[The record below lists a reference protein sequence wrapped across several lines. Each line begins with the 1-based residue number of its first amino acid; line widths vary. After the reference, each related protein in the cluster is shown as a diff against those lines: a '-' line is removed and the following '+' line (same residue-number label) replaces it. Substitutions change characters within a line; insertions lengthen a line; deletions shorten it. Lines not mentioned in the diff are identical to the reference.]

1 MVKKRSSLGLNV
13 GIGIAV
19 IFSITAVFIFVP
31 FDDFIIT
38 TTQEDLENIN
48 LEVPDA
54 DKLGQNSVLQGS
66 SQLFADSL
74 QNPLEILLDDLSAVG
89 IGEGVTEKF
98 AIAPKVILVDANQE
112 QTLFETTLIIEP
124 LDPRTTVII
133 EPELVEAES
142 VVRFFIDDDF
152 SSQLNNAGTNH
163 HQWTGWEKAVQGNHP
178 APSWQ
183 FTRDCAGIV
192 EHNDGCLKMTA
203 FRDCIDSEDN
213 KCPDFTRGFFGF
225 FKIKDISDWTQ
236 ERPFK
241 VGFDYSVEGKQ
252 RNIQYL
258 ARVNGQ
264 VFELPAVATGHFEVD
279 VTDILCTET
288 AQSIQ
293 CDDLLNFQ
301 FGLNP
306 TNSDHVDGTITFNN
320 AFASGP
326 SVVKRDAIDLLDQ
339 LTLFARGGIIDFG
352 FIQISLDGISVNPNE
367 KVVLQGNMEIRLDD
381 VTVSTKRLSATGNTS
396 IDKNSIPIN
405 IEGRPSLAFSLDDED
420 FTEGFHDFKIIL
432 RDFTVNLGEGTD
444 TRTFE
449 YHKTFVAYIL
459 EFNFNGDQ
467 FVAFGDENIAIS
479 VFKNDSTL
487 KTCGI
492 TLGMDSTEPEV
503 KPPVVQVLEEGFTII
518 TTNPDAGKFAD
529 DDIGKTNRVYC
540 SIYPNIPRDSNL
552 LFKINQEFFEVASPA
567 SQKNWD
573 VTCNREGCTSNFGYS
588 EVFQ

>member
-1 MVKKRSSLGLNV
+1 MVKKRTLGLDV
-13 GIGIAV
+13 GIIIAV
-19 IFSITAVFIFVP
+19 IFSIVAVVLFVP
-31 FDDFIIT
+31 FDDIIIT

-54 DKLGQNSVLQGS
+54 DKLGQNSILQGS
-66 SQLFADSL
+66 KELFEDSL

-98 AIAPKVILVDANQE
+98 AIAPKIILVDANQE

-124 LDPRTTVII
+124 LDPRTTIII
-133 EPELVEAES
+133 EPELVEKES
-142 VVRFFIDDDF
+142 VVRFYIDDDF
-152 SSQLNNAGTNH
+152 SSQLNNEGTRH

-192 EHNDGCLKMTA
+192 EHNNGCLRMTA
-203 FRDCIDSEDN
+203 HRDCIDTMN
-213 KCPDFTRGFFGF
+213 FKCPAFTRGFFGF
-225 FKIKDISDWTQ
+225 FKIRDISDWTQ
-236 ERPFK
+236 QRPFK

-258 ARVNGQ
+258 ARINGQ

-293 CDDLLNFQ
+293 CDNLLNFQ

-306 TNSDHVDGTITFNN
+306 TNSDHVDGQITFNN

-326 SVVKRDAIDLLDQ
+326 SVVKREAIDLLDQ
-339 LTLFARGGIIDFG
+339 LTLFTRGGIIDFG
-352 FIQISLDGISVNPNE
+352 FIQVSLEGISVNPNE
-367 KVVLQGNMEIRLDD
+367 KVVMQGIMEIRLDD
-381 VTVSTKRLSATGNTS
+381 VTVDTKRLSATGSTS
-396 IDKNSIPIN
+396 IDRNSISIN
-405 IEGRPSLAFSLDDED
+405 IEGRPTLAFSLDDED

-432 RDFTVNLGEGTD
+432 RDFTINLGEGSD

-467 FVAFGDENIAIS
+467 FAAIGENNIVIS

-492 TLGMDSTEPEV
+492 TLGMDNTEPEV
-503 KPPVVQVLEEGFTII
+503 KPPVVQVLEQGFTII
-518 TTNPDAGKFAD
+518 TTNPDAGKSAD
-529 DDIGKTNRVYC
+529 DDIGKTNRIYC
-540 SIYPNIPRDSNL
+540 SIYPNLPRDSNL
-552 LFKINQEFFEVASPA
+552 LFKINQDFFEVASPA

-573 VTCNREGCTSNFGYS
+573 VTCNRDGCTSNFGYS
-588 EVFQ
+588 EVFE